1 MGFLYQKKIEDHI
14 KEGNMKK
21 IFICFALMFSF
32 SFPLGSA
39 GTYEDNF
46 VWEKPTP
53 HPVLKHGQLNIENIV
68 VPNYSSLNFELE
80 NRAKQVECLAKNI
93 YFEARN
99 EPFAGQLAVALVT
112 LNRVYDDTFPNTV
125 CDVVYQGI
133 HTTDGFPKRD
143 RCQFSWYCDGA
154 SDEVRNLVAFNTTQK
169 IANLAMISY
178 GSMKSQGLDYTEG
191 AIYYHT
197 YEINPRWSTAYP
209 KVGRIGDH
217 IFYR

>member
-1 MGFLYQKKIEDHI
+1 MDYLYLIKVEDHI

-21 IFICFALMFSF
+21 LFICFALMFSF

-39 GTYEDNF
+39 STYEDKLM
-46 VWEKPTP
+46 WDKLGS
-53 HPVLKHGQLNIENIV
+53 HPVAIKNV
-68 VPNYSSLNFELE
+68 VTIPNYSSLNIVLE

-99 EPFAGQLAVALVT
+99 EPFAGQFAVALVT
-112 LNRVYDDTFPNTV
+112 LNRVYDDNFPNTV
-125 CDVVYQGI
+125 CEVVYQGI
-133 HTTDGFPKRD
+133 HNKRGFPKLN
-143 RCQFSWYCDGA
+143 RCQFSWYCDGI
-154 SDEVRNLVAFNTTQK
+154 SDATKNVRAWKDTQK

-197 YEINPRWSTAYP
+197 HEIVPRWSHSFP
-209 KVGRIGDH
+209 KVGRIGQH

>member
-1 MGFLYQKKIEDHI
+1 MDYLYLIKVEDHI

-21 IFICFALMFSF
+21 LFICFVLMFSF
-32 SFPLGSA
+32 VFPLGSA
-39 GTYEDNF
+39 STYEDKLLWDSF
-46 VWEKPTP
+46 
-53 HPVLKHGQLNIENIV
+53 GSQS
-68 VPNYSSLNFELE
+68 VPNYTSLNLILK

-99 EPFAGQLAVALVT
+99 EPFAGQFAIALVT

-125 CDVVYQGI
+125 CEVVYQGI
-133 HTTDGFPKRD
+133 HNKRGFPKLN
-143 RCQFSWYCDGA
+143 RCQFSWYCDGI
-154 SDEVRNLVAFNTTQK
+154 SDTTKNVRAWKDTQK

-191 AIYYHT
+191 ARYYHT
-197 YEINPRWSTAYP
+197 YEIEPHWSRSYP
-209 KVGRIGDH
+209 KVGRIGQH

>member
-1 MGFLYQKKIEDHI
+1 MDYLYLIKIEDHI

-21 IFICFALMFSF
+21 LFICFVLMFSF
-32 SFPLGSA
+32 VIPLGSA
-39 GTYEDNF
+39 STYEDKLM
-46 VWEKPTP
+46 WDKLGS
-53 HPVLKHGQLNIENIV
+53 HPVAIKNV
-68 VPNYSSLNFELE
+68 VTIPNYSSLNIVLE

-99 EPFAGQLAVALVT
+99 EPFAGQFAVALVT

-125 CDVVYQGI
+125 CEVVYQGI
-133 HTTDGFPKRD
+133 HTKRGFPKRN
-143 RCQFSWYCDGA
+143 RCQFSWYCDGI
-154 SDEVRNLVAFNTTQK
+154 SDVTKNVRAWKDTQK

-197 YEINPRWSTAYP
+197 HEIKPRWSNSYP

>member
-1 MGFLYQKKIEDHI
+1 
-14 KEGNMKK
+14 MKK
-21 IFICFALMFSF
+21 LFICFALMFSF

-39 GTYEDNF
+39 STTEDKLI
-46 VWEKPTP
+46 WERPTL
-53 HPVLKHGQLNIENIV
+53 HPVLKHGQLNT

-93 YFEARN
+93 YHEARN

-112 LNRVYDDTFPNTV
+112 LNRVYDKNFPNTV

-133 HTTDGFPKRD
+133 HTKDGFPKRD
-143 RCQFSWYCDGA
+143 RCQFSWYCDGM
-154 SDEVRNLVAFNTTQK
+154 SDVTANVKAYEETQK